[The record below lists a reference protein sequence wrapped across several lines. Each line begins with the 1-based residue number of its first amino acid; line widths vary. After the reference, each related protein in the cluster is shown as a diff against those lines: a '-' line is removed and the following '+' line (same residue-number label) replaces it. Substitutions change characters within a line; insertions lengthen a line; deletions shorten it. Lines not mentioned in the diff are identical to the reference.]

1 MPEIRV
7 PKFGMSGLEV
17 EILELLVGVG
27 DTVAAG
33 QPVAEAASDKVD
45 FTIDSETGGTIISI
59 AAAAGD
65 ICEMG
70 TVLMILADPA

>member
-1 MPEIRV
+1 MSEIRV

-17 EILELLVGVG
+17 EILELLVEVG
-27 DTVAAG
+27 DPVVAG

-45 FTIDSETGGTIISI
+45 FTIDSESGGTVISI

-65 ICEMG
+65 MCEMG
-70 TVLMILADPA
+70 SILMVLTDPA

>member
-1 MPEIRV
+1 MAQIRV

-17 EILELLVGVG
+17 EILELLVQVG
-27 DTVAAG
+27 DTVEVG

-45 FTIDSETGGTIISI
+45 FTIDSETGGTVTSI

-65 ICEMG
+65 MCEMG
-70 TVLMILADPA
+70 SVLMELSDPA

>member
-1 MPEIRV
+1 VAEIRV

-17 EILELLVGVG
+17 EILEVLVAVG
-27 DTVAAG
+27 DTVEPG

-45 FTIDSETGGTIISI
+45 FTIDSETGGTVVSI

-65 ICEMG
+65 MCDMG
-70 TVLMILADPA
+70 SVLMVLRDPA

>member
-1 MPEIRV
+1 MAEIRV

-17 EILELLVGVG
+17 EILELLVSVG
-27 DTVAAG
+27 DTVEAG

-45 FTIDSETGGTIISI
+45 FTIDSESGGTVTSI

-65 ICEMG
+65 MCEMG
-70 TVLMILADPA
+70 SVLMELSDPA

>member
-1 MPEIRV
+1 MSEIRV

-17 EILELLVGVG
+17 EILELLVQIG

-33 QPVAEAASDKVD
+33 QPVADAASDKVD
-45 FTIDSETGGTIISI
+45 FTIDSETGGTVTSI

-65 ICEMG
+65 MCEMG
-70 TVLMILADPA
+70 SVLMVLADPA